1 MLTQVNESAV
11 MVTWTRLN
19 LIYRAMNSTNL
30 MQNTKTYTVQHL
42 VDSKIVKIIDDYR
55 IDKYTNIII

>member
-11 MVTWTRLN
+11 IVIWTRLN
-19 LIYRAMNSTNL
+19 LIYRAMNSMNL

>member
-11 MVTWTRLN
+11 IVIWTRLN
-19 LIYRAMNSTNL
+19 LIYRAMNSMNL
-30 MQNTKTYTVQHL
+30 LQNTKTYTVQHL